1 MFYFSDKVEMK
12 SDLKGGYIMLLTNR
26 ERLKKNI
33 ELFSQIG
40 ATDNNGVTRLSLS
53 NEDIIARDK
62 FKEICEQRGMIV
74 TVDDMGTMYA
84 TLPGKDNFLPIV
96 MGSHLDSVIKGGR
109 FDGVLGVLT
118 ALEAVETIIDANIE
132 LNHPIT
138 IVNFT
143 NEEGARFEPSLMASG
158 VLSGKFDKGKMLA
171 STDREGVSFEE
182 ALEKSGYKG
191 EKKNRLT
198 AAHAYLE
205 LHIEQGPV
213 LEYYDK
219 EIGVVEGVLGMVC
232 YDITLLGESNHAGT
246 TPISM
251 RKDSMFAAMHVIS
264 ILQDKLKQ
272 LPDDLVYTIGRI
284 NAYPNIHTVIP
295 SNVTFSFESRHQD
308 PAVIKQ
314 VEQIIFDLPKEIEQ
328 CQLSYTKLWERDT
341 VHFTPEVIG
350 AVEESIHELGYSH
363 HQMYSGAGH
372 DAQFI
377 AQFIPSTMIFV
388 PSAKGYSHREDEY
401 TSYEQCSKGADVLV
415 NAVLKVAN
423 TIIPETNSATVN

>member
-1 MFYFSDKVEMK
+1 M
-12 SDLKGGYIMLLTNR
+12 LKTNR
-26 ERLKKNI
+26 ERLKNNI

-53 NEDIIARDK
+53 AEDILARDK
-62 FKEICEQRGMIV
+62 FKAKCEQLGMIV

-84 TLPGKDNFLPIV
+84 TLPSQTDNLPIV

-132 LNHPIT
+132 LNHPLT

-158 VLSGKFDKGKMLA
+158 VLSGKFDKAKMLA
-171 STDREGVSFEE
+171 STDPQGTTFEQ
-182 ALEKSGYKG
+182 ALETSGYKG
-191 EKKNRLT
+191 EEANRLT
-198 AAHAYLE
+198 EAHAYLE

-213 LEYYDK
+213 LEHYNK

-232 YDITLLGESNHAGT
+232 YDITLTGESNHAGT

-251 RKDSMFAAMHVIS
+251 RKDSMFAAMQIIS
-264 ILQDKLKQ
+264 ILQNKLKQ
-272 LPDDLVYTIGRI
+272 LPEDLVYTIGRI

-295 SNVTFSFESRHQD
+295 SHVTFSLESRHQD
-308 PAVIKQ
+308 PTVIQQ
-314 VEQIIFDLPKEIEQ
+314 VEQIIFDLPKEIEN
-328 CQLSYTKLWERDT
+328 CQLAYTKLWNRDT
-341 VHFTPEVIG
+341 VYFAPDIIQ
-350 AVEESIHELGYSH
+350 AVAASTEELGYSQH
-363 HQMYSGAGH
+363 RMFSGAGH

-377 AQFIPSTMIFV
+377 AQYIPSTMIFV
-388 PSAKGYSHREDEY
+388 PSVKGYSHREDEL
-401 TSYEQCSKGADVLV
+401 TSYEDCSKGADVLV

-423 TIIPETNSATVN
+423 YSVSQANSANAL

>member
-1 MFYFSDKVEMK
+1 M
-12 SDLKGGYIMLLTNR
+12 LKTNR

-33 ELFSQIG
+33 ALFSQFG
-40 ATDNNGVTRLSLS
+40 ATENNGVTRLSLS
-53 NEDIIARDK
+53 AEDIMARNK
-62 FKEICEQRGMIV
+62 LKAICEQLGMVV

-84 TLPGKDNFLPIV
+84 TLPCQTDNLPIV

-118 ALEAVETIIDANIE
+118 ALEAVETILDANIE
-132 LNHPIT
+132 LNHPLT

-158 VLSGKFDKGKMLA
+158 VLSGKFEKAKMVA
-171 STDREGVSFEE
+171 STDREGITFED

-191 EKKNRLT
+191 EEGNRLT
-198 AAHAYLE
+198 NAHAYLE

-213 LEYYDK
+213 LEHYNK

-232 YDITLLGESNHAGT
+232 YDITLTGESNHAGT

-251 RKDSMFAAMHVIS
+251 RKDSMFAAMQIIS
-264 ILQDKLKQ
+264 ILQTKLKQ
-272 LPDDLVYTIGRI
+272 LPEDLVYTIGRI

-295 SNVTFSFESRHQD
+295 SHVTFSLESRHQD
-308 PAVIKQ
+308 PTVIQQ
-314 VEQIIFDLPKEIEQ
+314 VEQIIFDLPKEMEH
-328 CQLSYTKLWERDT
+328 CQLEYAKLWNRDT
-341 VHFTPEVIG
+341 VYFAPDVIN
-350 AVEESIHELGYSH
+350 AVAASVEELSYSRH
-363 HQMYSGAGH
+363 HMFSGAGH

-388 PSAKGYSHREDEY
+388 PSAKGYSHREDEF
-401 TSYEQCSKGADVLV
+401 TSYEACSKGADVLV

-423 TIIPETNSATVN
+423 HTLSQANSANAF

>member
-1 MFYFSDKVEMK
+1 
-12 SDLKGGYIMLLTNR
+12 MLLTNR

-62 FKEICEQRGMIV
+62 LKAICEQRGLIV

-84 TLPGKDNFLPIV
+84 TLPGKDNHLPIV

-118 ALEAVETIIDANIE
+118 ALEAVETIIDANVE
-132 LNHPIT
+132 LDHPLT

-158 VLSGKFDKGKMLA
+158 VISGKFDKAKMLA
-171 STDREGVSFEE
+171 SSDIKGITFEE

-191 EKKNRLT
+191 EETNRLT
-198 AAHAYLE
+198 EAHAYLE

-219 EIGVVEGVLGMVC
+219 EIGIVEGVLGMVC
-232 YDITLLGESNHAGT
+232 YDITLTGESNHAGT

-251 RKDSMFAAMHVIS
+251 RKDSMFAAMNIIS
-264 ILQDKLKQ
+264 ILQNKLKQ
-272 LPDDLVYTIGRI
+272 MPDDLVYTIGRI

-295 SNVTFSFESRHQD
+295 SNVTFSFETRHQD
-308 PAVIKQ
+308 PAIIEQ
-314 VEQIIFDLPKEIEQ
+314 VEQIIFDLPKEIEH

-341 VHFTPEVIG
+341 VNFAPEVIS
-350 AVEESIHELGYSH
+350 AVVASADELGYSN
-363 HQMYSGAGH
+363 HQMFSGAGH

-377 AQFIPSTMIFV
+377 AQYIPSTMIFV

-415 NAVLKVAN
+415 NAVLKVA
-423 TIIPETNSATVN
+423 TSSISEVNSASVK

>member
-1 MFYFSDKVEMK
+1 
-12 SDLKGGYIMLLTNR
+12 MLLTNR

-62 FKEICEQRGMIV
+62 LKAICEQRGLIV

-84 TLPGKDNFLPIV
+84 TLPGKDNHLPIV

-118 ALEAVETIIDANIE
+118 ALEAVETIIDANVE
-132 LNHPIT
+132 LDHPLT

-158 VLSGKFDKGKMLA
+158 VISGKFDKAKMLA
-171 STDREGVSFEE
+171 SSDIKGITFEE

-191 EKKNRLT
+191 EETNRLT
-198 AAHAYLE
+198 EAHAYLE

-219 EIGVVEGVLGMVC
+219 EIGIVEGVLGMVC
-232 YDITLLGESNHAGT
+232 YDITLTGESNHAGT

-251 RKDSMFAAMHVIS
+251 RKDSMFAAMNIIS
-264 ILQDKLKQ
+264 ILQNKLKQ
-272 LPDDLVYTIGRI
+272 MPDDLVYTIGRI

-295 SNVTFSFESRHQD
+295 SNVTFSFETRHQD
-308 PAVIKQ
+308 PAIIEQ
-314 VEQIIFDLPKEIEQ
+314 VEQIIFDLQKEIEH

-341 VHFTPEVIG
+341 VNFAPEVIS
-350 AVEESIHELGYSH
+350 AVVASADELGYSS
-363 HQMYSGAGH
+363 HQMFSGAGH

-377 AQFIPSTMIFV
+377 AQYIPSTMIFV

-415 NAVLKVAN
+415 NAVLKVA
-423 TIIPETNSATVN
+423 TSSISEVNSASVK

>member
-1 MFYFSDKVEMK
+1 
-12 SDLKGGYIMLLTNR
+12 MLLTNR

-62 FKEICEQRGMIV
+62 LKAICEQRGLIV

-84 TLPGKDNFLPIV
+84 TLPGKDNHLPIV

-118 ALEAVETIIDANIE
+118 ALEAVETIIDANVE
-132 LNHPIT
+132 LDHPLT

-158 VLSGKFDKGKMLA
+158 VISGKFDKAKMLA
-171 STDREGVSFEE
+171 SSDIKGITFEE

-191 EKKNRLT
+191 EETNRLT
-198 AAHAYLE
+198 EAHAYLE

-219 EIGVVEGVLGMVC
+219 EIGIVEGVLGMVC
-232 YDITLLGESNHAGT
+232 YDITLTGESNHAGT

-251 RKDSMFAAMHVIS
+251 RKDSMFAAMNIIS
-264 ILQDKLKQ
+264 ILQNKLKQ
-272 LPDDLVYTIGRI
+272 MPDDLVYTIGRI

-295 SNVTFSFESRHQD
+295 SNVTFSFETRHQD
-308 PAVIKQ
+308 PAIIEQ
-314 VEQIIFDLPKEIEQ
+314 VEQIIFDLPKEIEH

-341 VHFTPEVIG
+341 VNFAPEVIS
-350 AVEESIHELGYSH
+350 AVVASADELGYSS
-363 HQMYSGAGH
+363 HQMFSGAGH

-377 AQFIPSTMIFV
+377 AQYIPSTMIFV

-415 NAVLKVAN
+415 NAVLKVA
-423 TIIPETNSATVN
+423 TSSISEVNSASVK

>member
-1 MFYFSDKVEMK
+1 M
-12 SDLKGGYIMLLTNR
+12 LKTNR
-26 ERLKKNI
+26 ERLKNNI

-53 NEDIIARDK
+53 AEDILARDK
-62 FKEICEQRGMIV
+62 FKAKCEQLGMMV

-84 TLPGKDNFLPIV
+84 TLPSQTDNLPIV

-118 ALEAVETIIDANIE
+118 ALEAVETIIDADIE
-132 LNHPIT
+132 LNHPLT

-158 VLSGKFDKGKMLA
+158 VLSGKFDKAKMLA
-171 STDREGVSFEE
+171 STDREGITFEQ
-182 ALEKSGYKG
+182 ALETSGYKG
-191 EKKNRLT
+191 EEGNRL
-198 AAHAYLE
+198 AEAHAYLE

-213 LEYYDK
+213 LKHYNK

-232 YDITLLGESNHAGT
+232 YDITLTGESNHAGT

-251 RKDSMFAAMHVIS
+251 RKDSMFATMQIIS
-264 ILQDKLKQ
+264 ILQNKLKQ
-272 LPDDLVYTIGRI
+272 LPKDLVYTIGRI

-295 SNVTFSFESRHQD
+295 SHVTFSLESRHQD
-308 PAVIKQ
+308 PAIIQQ
-314 VEQIIFDLPKEIEQ
+314 VEQIIFDLPKEIEN
-328 CQLSYTKLWERDT
+328 CQLAYTKLWNRDT
-341 VHFTPEVIG
+341 VYFAPDIVQ
-350 AVEESIHELGYSH
+350 AVAASTEELGYSQH
-363 HQMYSGAGH
+363 RMFSGAGH

-377 AQFIPSTMIFV
+377 AQYIPSTMIFV
-388 PSAKGYSHREDEY
+388 PSVKGYSHREDEL
-401 TSYEQCSKGADVLV
+401 TSYEDCSKGADVLV

-423 TIIPETNSATVN
+423 HSVSQTNSANVL